1 MFMLI
6 TEEEKKDILSKYSE
20 NTSDELLNHLKR
32 TFPVYEETVDWL
44 EKPIKFMSVNLKSTP
59 IIGNKKYLT
68 NKIYNLI
75 SDDWS
80 SIGEPMIR
88 RTIKKYIDG
97 FSQF

>member
-6 TEEEKKDILSKYSE
+6 TEEEKNDILSKYSE

-32 TFPVYEETVDWL
+32 TFPVYEETLDWL
-44 EKPIKFMSVNLKSTP
+44 EKPIKFMSVDLKSTP

-80 SIGEPMIR
+80 RIGEPMIR

>member
-1 MFMLI
+1 MLI
-6 TEEEKKDILSKYSE
+6 TEEEKNDILSKYSE

-32 TFPVYEETVDWL
+32 TFPVYEETLDWL
-44 EKPIKFMSVNLKSTP
+44 EKPIKFMSVDLKSTP

-75 SDDWS
+75 SDDWGR
-80 SIGEPMIR
+80 IGEPMIR

>member
-6 TEEEKKDILSKYSE
+6 TEEEKNDILSKYSE

-32 TFPVYEETVDWL
+32 TFPVYEETLDWL

-80 SIGEPMIR
+80 RIGEPMIR